1 MQDFQIIPK
10 KIKDMVADDANIILP
25 AIQRKFVWP
34 EEKICNLFESI
45 MNGYPIG
52 TLLTWEISGEK
63 INDENA
69 IGFYEFIKN
78 WSEYDNKFNALLKNV
93 PNDKKFLAILDG
105 QQRLQSLLIG
115 LRGTYASHKA
125 NKPWKDIKSFP
136 ARTLYLNLKKIY
148 NEDID
153 KETYCFK
160 FLEKETANEDSKNK
174 WFEVGKIIGLNN
186 FRSISQYV
194 KENYQFEN
202 EEEQQEATIIINE
215 LNECINNTN
224 ILGCY
229 VIDKDRDLDAILDI
243 FIKINSGA
251 TPLSKPDLLF
261 STIISKWPDAREKF
275 DAFIKNIN
283 ICDDQSKRFKFDM
296 DFLIRTIM
304 YMNDDIPVTLNIKNF
319 SKIKIDDLIPA
330 WEKIEESIIAARNLI
345 LDYGFEDDTIASY
358 NAIMPIIFY
367 IYHDGDISD
376 ENIKEEFRKY
386 FIIAQLKNLFGV
398 AGNST
403 LTETRR
409 CLKGQKQFSMSLFKD
424 IVLAGSRT
432 FKLNNDDE
440 IRHWLE
446 TYKKGDKYSFMILSL
461 LDPNFDGS
469 KIVDE
474 DHLYPESLL
483 KKYPEYDSYKDSLLN
498 LNLLQ
503 AKENRKIKSD
513 MLLDDYIKQLEN
525 KNVDP
530 NSVIKFLPKLDEELK
545 SYSIDEFLTFCQK
558 RENLM
563 VDAIKNI
570 ISE

>member
-1 MQDFQIIPK
+1 
-10 KIKDMVADDANIILP
+10 
-25 AIQRKFVWP
+25 
-34 EEKICNLFESI
+34 
-45 MNGYPIG
+45 
-52 TLLTWEISGEK
+52 
-63 INDENA
+63 
-69 IGFYEFIKN
+69 
-78 WSEYDNKFNALLKNV
+78 
-93 PNDKKFLAILDG
+93 
-105 QQRLQSLLIG
+105 
-115 LRGTYASHKA
+115 
-125 NKPWKDIKSFP
+125 
-136 ARTLYLNLKKIY
+136 
-148 NEDID
+148 
-153 KETYCFK
+153 
-160 FLEKETANEDSKNK
+160 
-174 WFEVGKIIGLNN
+174 
-186 FRSISQYV
+186 
-194 KENYQFEN
+194 
-202 EEEQQEATIIINE
+202 
-215 LNECINNTN
+215 
-224 ILGCY
+224 
-229 VIDKDRDLDAILDI
+229 
-243 FIKINSGA
+243 
-251 TPLSKPDLLF
+251 
-261 STIISKWPDAREKF
+261 
-275 DAFIKNIN
+275 
-283 ICDDQSKRFKFDM
+283 
-296 DFLIRTIM
+296 
-304 YMNDDIPVTLNIKNF
+304 MNDDIPVTLNIKNF